1 MLGGT
6 MEHRSVPLEPLEPPV
21 PIVPIVPALDDA
33 RTAVQ

>member
-1 MLGGT
+1 